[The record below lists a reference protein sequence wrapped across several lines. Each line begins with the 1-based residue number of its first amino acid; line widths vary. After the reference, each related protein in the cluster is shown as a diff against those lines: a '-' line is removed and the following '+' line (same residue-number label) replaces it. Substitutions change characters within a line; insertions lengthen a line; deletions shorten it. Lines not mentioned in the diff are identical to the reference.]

1 MVNVIVYLANDEK
14 FRCFVT
20 CKSKTAKKVSFGA
33 NSVQSF
39 ETDTTQVV
47 DDDVIK
53 EKTKTVTKVKKLKVK
68 ESKIKVVEEEV
79 KPKSEG
85 GAKQESAE
93 QEVELTKE
101 TKESI
106 QTEEASIVGETIQVE
121 GQDNPAFEE
130 EQK

>member
-1 MVNVIVYLANDEK
+1 ME
-14 FRCFVT
+14 
-20 CKSKTAKKVSFGA
+20 
-33 NSVQSF
+33 
-39 ETDTTQVV
+39 EQV
-47 DDDVIK
+47 K
-53 EKTKTVTKVKKLKVK
+53 Q
-68 ESKIKVVEEEV
+68 
-79 KPKSEG
+79 KSEG

-106 QTEEASIVGETIQVE
+106 QTEEASIVGETSQVE